1 MDRNNQSDHII
12 HKRLMNHSS
21 QIEGLC
27 LMKRTSQTLQNLPYF
42 VHTKKNKVHFFALH
56 LVLPTLFFP

>member
-12 HKRLMNHSS
+12 HKRFMNHSS

-27 LMKRTSQTLQNLPYF
+27 LMKGISQTLQNLPNF
-42 VHTKKNKVHFFALH
+42 VHTIKTKVPFFALH